1 MVMPNPVLEAS
12 GLSKQY
18 RRGTWA
24 LRDIDLSLAPGG
36 IVGLVGPNGAG
47 KSTLLKLW
55 VGFERASVGTV
66 SVLGADPWRQ
76 RRATLCRVAYL
87 AQTPALYRDLRVTDH
102 LDYVAHYRGSG
113 FDRALAAQRLSDLR
127 VPLNATAGTLSGGQA
142 AQVGLAIAL
151 GLRAEVMLLD
161 EPLASLDPLA
171 RREFIDVLTEGIAQS
186 GATAVLSSHIVS
198 DIERACGRLVVLR
211 VGQVQL
217 TGRVD
222 DILAGHA
229 IYLGGSPD
237 PTAIVAKLPGGTSL
251 CRVAVTRRTQ
261 DTAAHPASLDDIVL
275 GYLVAGREAA

>member
-1 MVMPNPVLEAS
+1 MPNSVLEAS
-12 GLSKQY
+12 GLSKRY
-18 RRGTWA
+18 RGGTWA

-55 VGFERASVGTV
+55 VGFERASMGTV

-76 RRATLCRVAYL
+76 RRATLSRVGYL
-87 AQTPALYRDLRVTDH
+87 AQTPALYRDLRVADH
-102 LDYVAHYRGSG
+102 LDFVSHYRGSG

-142 AQVGLAIAL
+142 AQLGLAIAL
-151 GLRAEVMLLD
+151 GLRAEILLLD

-171 RREFIDVLTEGIAQS
+171 RREFIDVLTDGMAQS

-198 DIERACGRLVVLR
+198 DLERACGRLVVLR
-211 VGQVQL
+211 VGKVQL
-217 TGRVD
+217 AGRVD

-229 IYLGGSPD
+229 ICMGRSPD
-237 PTAIVAKLPGGTSL
+237 PEAIVATLPGGSIL
-251 CRVAVTRRTQ
+251 CRVTRDAVQR
-261 DTAAHPASLDDIVL
+261 DHALHPASLDDIVL
-275 GYLVAGREAA
+275 GHLVAGREAA